1 MAFGSPLM
9 KTSRVPGRGDRYQE
23 IYLGANYYFYGHK
36 LKLQSGAQWADM
48 EDSANDGGTYSGF
61 SWTPGFG

>member
-1 MAFGSPLM
+1 MASGSPPM
-9 KTSRVPGRGDRYQE
+9 KAAWLPGRGDRYQE

-48 EDSANDGGTYSGF
+48 DDRQ
-61 SWTPGFG
+61 